1 MTPTWIEIDEDVL
14 AKVKA
19 SAEPFIDSPNDAL
32 RKLLDLKP
40 TSDSS
45 CAPLPRPKPY
55 RRPGWAPGPRA
66 RNGEGLPMAEYEL
79 PLLRL
84 LSQLGGSGPRWKVME
99 LAESMLAD
107 RLSDVDHGRFRN
119 GEKRWENR
127 LAFARLRAVE
137 RGHISSSSRR
147 GIWELT
153 DAGIE
158 RLGQLE
164 VEIGKRERE
173 VRQ

>member
-1 MTPTWIEIDEDVL
+1 MSPTWIEIDDDVW
-14 AKVKA
+14 AKIKTG
-19 SAEPFIDSPNDAL
+19 AEPFTDSPNDAL
-32 RKLLDLKP
+32 RKLLGLRP
-40 TSDSS
+40 ASDSS

-55 RRPGWAPGPRA
+55 RRPGWAPGPRVG
-66 RNGEGLPMAEYEL
+66 NGEGLPMAEYEL
-79 PLLRL
+79 PLLRS
-84 LSQLGGSGPRWKVME
+84 LSQLGGSGPRLKVME
-99 LAESMLAD
+99 LAEPMLAD

-127 LAFARLRAVE
+127 FAFARLRAVE
-137 RGHISSSSRR
+137 RGHISSNSRR

-164 VEIGKRERE
+164 AEIEKRERE